1 MLGKESKKDFSDL
14 KYYPNGYEGDLHLK
28 EVYNFGSNRI
38 SYIEMEKILSDAV
51 SSFKQLVKE
60 LDE

>member
-1 MLGKESKKDFSDL
+1 MNVAEKHGFEKPSRLRGGKTATLG
-14 KYYPNGYEGDLHLK
+14 
-28 EVYNFGSNRI
+28 VYNFGSNRI